1 MEKVEKLAA
10 NLNDKTE
17 YAMHLR
23 NLKQSLNHGLVLKK
37 VQKFIY
43 IYRKIY
49 RKEELLYTELYT
61 ERRNYLVSKQNYHTT
76 KFFTENLLAIEMKT
90 KQKYL

>member
-1 MEKVEKLAA
+1 MKMEKVEKLAA

-17 YAMHLR
+17 YVMHLR

-49 RKEELLYTELYT
+49 RKDELLYTELYT
-61 ERRNYLVSKQNYHTT
+61 ERRNYLVSKQN
-76 KFFTENLLAIEMKT
+76 
-90 KQKYL
+90 